1 MLVYTSY
8 KEAAVNAPYC
18 ITMGSFDGVHI
29 GHLKLI
35 ETTVSKAKESDCNS
49 MIYTFSEHPKKS
61 LSPYALPEL
70 ITNDKARMEI
80 FKNNGLDSIYLE
92 DFFKIRNMS
101 AQDFIHN
108 ILKDKFQIK
117 CIIAGYNF
125 RFGTEQKGD
134 INTLKDFGTKLD
146 FDVIEVKPVIIENKA
161 VSSSLIRELLKSG
174 DVEEAQ
180 KYLGRYFSVSG
191 KVIHGSKRGSK
202 IGIRTANIE
211 IENDIVLPKGG
222 VYFTNT
228 IINDMIYKSV
238 TNIGCN
244 PTFNGKQTSIETH
257 IFDFDSIIYDSEVE
271 VVFLKWL
278 RNEIGFNTAEELKKQ
293 IDSDIENRLSY
304 RI

>member
-35 ETTVSKAKESDCNS
+35 ETTVSKAKELDCNS
-49 MIYTFSEHPKKS
+49 MIYTFSEHPKKV
-61 LSPYALPEL
+61 LSPHALPEL

-80 FKNNGLDSIYLE
+80 FKSNGLDCIYLE
-92 DFFKIRNMS
+92 DFFNIRNMS
-101 AQDFIHN
+101 ADDFIYN

-125 RFGTEQKGD
+125 RFGAEQKGD
-134 INTLKDFGTKLD
+134 IRTLKDLGTKLN
-146 FDVIEVKPVIIENKA
+146 FDVIEVKPVIIKDKA

-174 DVEEAQ
+174 DVDLAE

-191 KVIHGSKRGSK
+191 KVVHGSKRGSK

-211 IENDIVLPKGG
+211 IENDIVLPKNG

-228 IINDMIYKSV
+228 IVNNMIFKSI

-244 PTFNGKQTSIETH
+244 PTFNGNRISIETH

-271 VVFLKWL
+271 VVFLKWH
-278 RNEIGFNTAEELKKQ
+278 RKEVSFNTVEELKKQ
-293 IDSDIENRLSY
+293 IDSDISNRLSY
-304 RI
+304 RK